1 MRLVNI
7 LAALLDET
15 EYEAPALAAEIC
27 DDIRASIPPDRTVR
41 YQIPAPAKLHEFV
54 RRLLDPL
61 GLSQWEFYVVKT
73 SEIDRIFGERSS
85 ISINQVKTISKAYSA
100 NGPMNTVDAVFS
112 A

>member
-1 MRLVNI
+1 MRFVNI

-27 DDIRASIPPDRTVR
+27 DDIKASIPPDRTVR

-61 GLSQWEFYVVKT
+61 DLSQWEFYVVKT
-73 SEIDRIFGERSS
+73 SEIDQIFGERSS

-100 NGPMNTVDAVFS
+100 NGLMNTVDAVFS

>member
-27 DDIRASIPPDRTVR
+27 ADIKASIPPDRTVR
-41 YQIPAPAKLHEFV
+41 YQIPAPAKLQQFV
-54 RRLLDPL
+54 RRLLGSLD
-61 GLSQWEFYVVKT
+61 LSQWEFYVVKT

-85 ISINQVKTISKAYSA
+85 ISINQVKIISKAYSA
-100 NGPMNTVDAVFS
+100 NGLMNTVDTAFS

>member
-1 MRLVNI
+1 MRFVNI
-7 LAALLDET
+7 IAALLDET
-15 EYEAPALAAEIC
+15 ECEAPALTAEIC
-27 DDIRASIPPDRTVR
+27 EDIKASIPSGRTVR
-41 YQIPAPAKLHEFV
+41 YQISAPAKLHKFV

-61 GLSQWEFYVVKT
+61 DLPQLEFYVVKT

-100 NGPMNTVDAVFS
+100 NGLMNTVDAAFS